1 MRRPNTALRRSI
13 YKLADQG
20 ELIAMNIFTQLVYVV
35 GKLTPDHVEML
46 GTGFLIDQHGHIAT
60 THHVTGS
67 GEANLVVLAPH
78 INNINAYQDLTDTRC
93 QTIAAK
99 IKEIDPIRDLAVL
112 KADFTFSS
120 QLPRI
125 GSFDDDNVGD
135 EVGIFGF
142 PHCVEGRRTLTYQK
156 AELGAKVLLESGGI
170 KSKHAVINTQ
180 ARPGQSGSLVFSP
193 KDQSISGVLVGAWVP
208 GPGGISL
215 GGINPREL
223 HQTTQCVSA
232 EYLKDM
238 L

>member
-1 MRRPNTALRRSI
+1 M
-13 YKLADQG
+13 
-20 ELIAMNIFTQLVYVV
+20 AMNIFTQLVYVI

-67 GEANLVVLAPH
+67 GDSNLVIPAPH
-78 INNINAYQDLTDTRC
+78 ISNINAYQDLADTRC
-93 QTIAAK
+93 QTIAAN

-112 KADFTFSS
+112 KADFTFRG

-156 AELGAKVLLESGGI
+156 AELGAKVLLE
-170 KSKHAVINTQ
+170 
-180 ARPGQSGSLVFSP
+180 R
-193 KDQSISGVLVGAWVP
+193 
-208 GPGGISL
+208 
-215 GGINPREL
+215 
-223 HQTTQCVSA
+223 QCVSA

>member
-1 MRRPNTALRRSI
+1 LLAVKEKS
-13 YKLADQG
+13 YK
-20 ELIAMNIFTQLVYVV
+20 MNIFTQLVYVV
-35 GKLTPDHVEML
+35 GKVTPNHVEML
-46 GTGFLIDQHGHIAT
+46 GTGFLVSKNGHIAT

-67 GEANLVVLAPH
+67 EGANLVVLAPH
-78 INNINAYQDLTDTRC
+78 INNINAYQDLSDTRC
-93 QTIAAK
+93 QTIPVSVQ
-99 IKEIDPIRDLAVL
+99 EIDPIRDLAIL
-112 KADFTFSS
+112 KADINFDG
-120 QLPRI
+120 QIPRI
-125 GSFDDDNVGD
+125 GSFDDDNVGE

-142 PHCVEGRRTLTYQK
+142 PHCVEGRRALTFQK
-156 AELGAKVLLESGGI
+156 AELGAKVLLDTNGI

-208 GPGGISL
+208 GQGGISL

-232 EYLKDM
+232 EYLRDM

>member
-1 MRRPNTALRRSI
+1 MNVVAT
-13 YKLADQG
+13 Q
-20 ELIAMNIFTQLVYVV
+20 MNIFTQLVYVI
-35 GKLTPDHVEML
+35 GKLTPSGVNML
-46 GTGFLIDQHGHIAT
+46 GTGFLIDQQGHIAT
-60 THHVTGS
+60 THHVVGS
-67 GEANLVVLAPH
+67 ENSNLVILAPH
-78 INNINAYQDLTDTRC
+78 ITDINAYQDLANNSC
-93 QTIAAK
+93 NTIAAVT
-99 IKEIDPIRDLAVL
+99 KEIDPIRDLAVL
-112 KADFTFSS
+112 KTDITFNGPM
-120 QLPRI
+120 PRI
-125 GSFDDDNVGD
+125 GTFDDDVVG
-135 EVGIFGF
+135 EEIGIFGF

-156 AELGAKVLLESGGI
+156 AHLGAKVLLETNGV

-232 EYLKDM
+232 EYLRDM